1 MPIIQ
6 KGYLNNQKRI
16 LLLKSS
22 LTKMCKANRKHIH
35 IHTHTHTHTHLPV
48 NMKLKL
54 ICQQLVI
61 QQGGCSTSE
70 FDIKTTLLTDYH
82 STWGC

>member
-1 MPIIQ
+1 MQIIQ

-22 LTKMCKANRKHIH
+22 LTKMYEANRKH
-35 IHTHTHTHTHLPV
+35 THTPV

-61 QQGGCSTSE
+61 QQGGCS
-70 FDIKTTLLTDYH
+70 FDFSI
-82 STWGC
+82 